1 MGVHAMASQTL
12 AGKFVAVA
20 GEAKELG
27 APISDPS
34 RLARLLRRA
43 CGTGPPKAPR
53 TPRKG

>member
-1 MGVHAMASQTL
+1 MASQTL